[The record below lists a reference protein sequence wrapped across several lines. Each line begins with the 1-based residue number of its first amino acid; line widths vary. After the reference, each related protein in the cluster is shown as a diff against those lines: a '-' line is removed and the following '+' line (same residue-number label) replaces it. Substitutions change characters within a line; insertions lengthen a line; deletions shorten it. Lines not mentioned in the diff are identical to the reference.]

1 MKKTYIVDVEL
12 VVHAEDHQGAVDNM
26 IAFMPEPTGTD
37 LEGVESWNAFRV
49 SLCDGMFSWHISE
62 CRRVED
68 HKVLQE
74 EFAK

>member
-1 MKKTYIVDVEL
+1 MKAYVVDMELIVP
-12 VVHAEDHQGAVDNM
+12 AEDHDEAINKTID
-26 IAFMPEPTGTD
+26 FMPEATGTN
-37 LEGVESWNAFRV
+37 EGVESWNPFRV
-49 SLCDGMFSWHISE
+49 SLCDGMCSWNISE